1 MFKRMTLCVT
11 EATPEEVVQ
20 AAIRL
25 CSKDAEVNVL
35 HVVRLLTDFSRKEA
49 SDKFYWVMNLL
60 KKAGLKSKLEIVES
74 TDVKKAIVS
83 FAEKNSSEV
92 IVIGTIPRKG
102 LLGYFSESISDYVV
116 KNAPCTVVLIK
127 KAGQL
132 A

>member
-11 EATPEEVVQ
+11 EATPEEVIQ

-25 CSKDAEVNVL
+25 CSKDAEVYVL
-35 HVVRLLTDFSRKEA
+35 HVVRLLTDFSRKEV
-49 SDKFYWVMNLL
+49 SDKFSWVMSLL

-83 FAEKNSSEV
+83 FAKEKSSEV

-116 KNAPCTVVLIK
+116 KNAPCAVVLIK

>member
-1 MFKRMTLCVT
+1 MTLCVT
-11 EATPEEVVQ
+11 EATPEEVIQ

-25 CSKDAEVNVL
+25 CSKDAEVYVL
-35 HVVRLLTDFSRKEA
+35 HVVRLLTDFSRKEV
-49 SDKFYWVMNLL
+49 SDKFSWVMSLL

-83 FAEKNSSEV
+83 FAKEKSSEV

-116 KNAPCTVVLIK
+116 KNAPCAVVLIK